1 MQITNSF
8 INKHCERIKCAAY
21 AAAPIKV
28 ERRQRSREEVKGAIG
43 GDCLLVVLVNA
54 PWPCLHVEIKM

>member
-21 AAAPIKV
+21 AAALIKV
-28 ERRQRSREEVKGAIG
+28 ERMLGPQHRAVMREGYVEGEGKGIWELA
-43 GDCLLVVLVNA
+43 LA
-54 PWPCLHVEIKM
+54 

>member
-21 AAAPIKV
+21 AAALIKV
-28 ERRQRSREEVKGAIG
+28 ERMVGPQHRAVMREGYGQG
-43 GDCLLVVLVNA
+43 GGEGYLALA
-54 PWPCLHVEIKM
+54 

>member
-21 AAAPIKV
+21 AGSIKEAFNMGQV
-28 ERRQRSREEVKGAIG
+28 ISGKGHG
-43 GDCLLVVLVNA
+43 GVADSNKCALALST
-54 PWPCLHVEIKM
+54 M